1 VRDRLF
7 EKEKLSEAETM
18 NARMCLAVGCAML
31 MTAAAQGQSKSAC
44 EALKQLT
51 IPGVK
56 MEISR
61 AELLPA
67 GIAPKD
73 GPWSF
78 QGPLPERCQVEGVL
92 NKRVGV
98 DGKPYGIRFAFA
110 LPSGWNRDFLM
121 QGGGGANGVVGA
133 PIGATAAA
141 DKPALTRGF
150 AVASNDTGHQGG
162 GFDFGFM
169 KDEQASLDFAY
180 EANHRVADVAKQF
193 IAAYYGKPAAHSY
206 FIGCSTGGR
215 EGMILTQRYP
225 DEFDGVVTGSP
236 ARRTGDSNIA
246 SGPWAVVAYNQAAPK
261 DADGKPIIAQALSD
275 GDRKLVINALLKRCD
290 ARDGVVDGMIFD
302 PLGCDFDPAELE
314 CKGAKDASCLSS
326 AQVKAIKTAFGGPKN
341 LHGDQVYPGYLYD
354 TGVAAKAPIPGML
367 AIGRGIFGPPTTAM
381 TIDVDQMAKAAEQPL
396 VDALSTNLTTF
407 SGHGGKQLFY
417 HGDSDP
423 WFSALDTL
431 GYYKAMA
438 AENGGLEK
446 VSDWSRFF
454 FVPGMGHCG
463 GGEAALDNFDMLG
476 AIVNWVEKGVA
487 PQSVEASGK
496 AFPGRTRPL
505 CAYPKHAQYK
515 GSGDTEKAENFECK

>member
-1 VRDRLF
+1 
-7 EKEKLSEAETM
+7 M
-18 NARMCLAVGCAML
+18 NARVCLTVGCVAL
-31 MTAAAQGQSKSAC
+31 IAATAQGQSKSSC
-44 EALKQLT
+44 EELKQLT

-56 MEISR
+56 MEVTR

-67 GIAPKD
+67 GQAPKE
-73 GPWSF
+73 GPWSY

-98 DGKPYGIRFAFA
+98 DGKSYGIRFAFA
-110 LPSGWNRDFLM
+110 LPTNWNSDFLM
-121 QGGGGANGVVGA
+121 QGGGGSNGIVGA
-133 PIGATAAA
+133 PIGGTAAG
-141 DKPALTRGF
+141 DKPALLRGF

-162 GFDFGFM
+162 GFDFSFN
-169 KDEQASLDFAY
+169 KDEQAALDFAY
-180 EANHRVADVAKQF
+180 DANHKVADVAKQF
-193 IAAYYGKPAAHSY
+193 IAAYYTKPAAHSY
-206 FIGCSTGGR
+206 FVGCSTGGR

-225 DEFDGVVTGSP
+225 EEFDGVVSGAP
-236 ARRTGDSNIA
+236 ARRTGYSNLA
-246 SGPWAVVAYNQAAPK
+246 SGPWAAVAYNQAAPK
-261 DADGKPIIAQALSD
+261 DANGQPIIAQALSD
-275 GDRKLVINALLKRCD
+275 EDRKLVIGALLNRCD
-290 ARDGVVDGMIFD
+290 ARDGVADGMIFD
-302 PLGCDFDPAELE
+302 PMGCDFDPAVLE
-314 CKGAKDASCLSS
+314 CKSAKDASCLSA
-326 AQVKAIKTAFGGPKN
+326 AQVKAIKTAFAGPKN
-341 LHGDQVYPGYLYD
+341 LHGDQVYPGYLFD

-367 AIGRGIFGPPTTAM
+367 SIGPGIFGPPTKATE
-381 TIDVDQMAKAAEQPL
+381 IDVDQLARAAEQPL

-407 SGHGGKQLFY
+407 SGHGGKQIFY

-438 AENGGLEK
+438 ADNGGLEK
-446 VSDWSRFF
+446 VSAWSRFF

-463 GGEAALDNFDMLG
+463 GGQAALDNFDMLD

-515 GSGDTEKAENFECK
+515 GSGDSEKAENFECR